1 MSLLERLLQE
11 RTQRLDALDKYYK
24 DDSVENVI
32 SAATAPTSTPQD
44 VQLEDNPVRPEQDNI
59 ADTVEL
65 HQQAQEKLDVTRD
78 LKLKVK
84 DQLAEIKRRTDAAIR
99 RELRQRVAKQADLQ
113 QWVKSMTTVYINIDS
128 SVSFFPIATTA
139 VYSSSILDGTIN
151 ISFLVALIT
160 CW

>member
-113 QWVKSMTTVYINIDS
+113 Q
-128 SVSFFPIATTA
+128 
-139 VYSSSILDGTIN
+139 
-151 ISFLVALIT
+151 
-160 CW
+160 